1 MSASISDLEFN
12 TEKLRREVIQL
23 AGNIAI
29 CQISFVTNSFIES
42 VDFETVPLTALST
55 SSSSSTPIDHSQTY
69 SKKVKSIIWCKT
81 NSQNSYP
88 YTPGTQFSPGDYSL
102 GICMDSEI
110 EAKEL
115 VSVII
120 TVRYQSISNFLIS
133 QMLCQS
139 VKILN
144 QSPGHVFQ
152 LVNKAEGE
160 NMSHDRKIRNDIA
173 KLHKMIEN
181 ITAIATP
188 SVPVP
193 TSSVSSFSSTS
204 TAQVPTPTPSQ
215 VTQAT
220 QATQE
225 VQVTTK
231 TDPLSEMRDKLI
243 EMLVIIKDIREQM
256 NETYIKDMCVK
267 ISTKMSELTTNTN
280 NILSKTETLTDKTP
294 IVRIADLTN
303 LTFERNV
310 LLKKLEKAEDFIE
323 SLQEKLAS

>member
-88 YTPGTQFSPGDYSL
+88 YTPGTQFLPGDYSL

-160 NMSHDRKIRNDIA
+160 NMSHDRKIRNDIV

-181 ITAIATP
+181 ITTIATN
-188 SVPVP
+188 PV
-193 TSSVSSFSSTS
+193 SSVSSISSISSTS
-204 TAQVPTPTPSQ
+204 NPTP
-215 VTQAT
+215 TQAT
-220 QATQE
+220 QATQATPE
-225 VQVTTK
+225 VQVPVQVTAK
-231 TDPLSEMRDKLI
+231 TDPLSEIRDKLI
-243 EMLVIIKDIREQM
+243 EMMVIIKDIRDQM
-256 NETYIKDMCVK
+256 NETYVKDMCVK

-323 SLQEKLAS
+323 TLQEKLAPQ